1 MYFTGGYQ
9 VSEKKEQEIQLEIQV
24 DDDVAQGIYANL
36 AVINHTD
43 AEFILDFVFVQ
54 PQAPRGKVRAR
65 IIVSPRHAKR
75 LLGALEDNLRRFEQ
89 RFGAISEGPA
99 PPLPSIKSSH

>member
-1 MYFTGGYQ
+1 M
-9 VSEKKEQEIQLEIQV
+9 SEQKEQEVKLEILV

-43 AEFILDFVFVQ
+43 AEFTLDFVFVQ

-65 IIVSPRHAKR
+65 VILSPRHAKR
-75 LLGALEDNLRRFEQ
+75 LLGALDDNIRKYEQ
-89 RFGAISEGPA
+89 RFGAIVEAQA
-99 PPLPSIKSSH
+99 PPPLKVSH